1 MKIKLL
7 VVGKTSNTT
16 LLSLIKDYVK
26 RIRYYITFEII

>member
-26 RIRYYITFEII
+26 RIKTLYNF